1 MGSAT
6 AGQSATGRGSWRQ
19 QWQSLSPGARTALST
34 TAVAGVAL
42 LAQLSTFNRSIVPM
56 DEGHLSAVAAG
67 LLQGKLLYRD
77 LHTGIF
83 PGVYYT
89 AALLFSVFG
98 EDFIV
103 TRWAQVAVNI
113 AIVLCLWRLA
123 DRAVRSIWA
132 LLPPLLYLALIP
144 FSFPV
149 LTMLNYSSLSA
160 CLALAALLFLLRY
173 LEAARRLDAV
183 ALGLLLAAAALTKQ
197 NFGGLAFV
205 AIGIGLV
212 WGRPGSA
219 LAQRSWISGLWPI
232 LASGGAAGLAALGYF
247 AASGNLSH
255 LIESTLL
262 SLGGSQLDAFDNPIP
277 PVFGHHPIRD
287 FRFVF
292 LYTPPLVFG
301 HLLHREPLFG
311 FMTTGVVVSTWIR
324 LTYGAALATLAAG
337 PILLWLGRDRG
348 TAQQRRTI
356 RAMVVFGTLFFP
368 GIFPSA
374 IWSHLA
380 FVLIPLLPYYAVMGD
395 WMARTLE
402 RRSAIALRRW
412 NDFGVIVAAATAIVC
427 VQMSDDIRQWN
438 PDDIEL
444 ERASLRVPRHE
455 AVAYRAAVDFIHS
468 CAAPGEPIFVAPDMP
483 IFYFLADRPNPTP
496 YDLTIPG
503 NVDGSLIIRRL
514 EESRTRCILYDPEMY
529 PEFPPFRDLFPELA
543 SHMDEHFEQTPLI
556 AGEGAPRSPKW
567 LGLVRKP

>member
-103 TRWAQVAVNI
+103 TRWAQVAVNTAI
-113 AIVLCLWRLA
+113 ALCLWRLA
-123 DRAVRSIWA
+123 DRAVRSVWA

-149 LTMLNYSSLSA
+149 LTMLNYSTLSV

-262 SLGGSQLDAFDNPIP
+262 SLESEDGQKGERYCQAGLTIADTLLGEPHLSTDREHQGL
-277 PVFGHHPIRD
+277 
-287 FRFVF
+287 
-292 LYTPPLVFG
+292 
-301 HLLHREPLFG
+301 LLH
-311 FMTTGVVVSTWIR
+311 SI
-324 LTYGAALATLAAG
+324 Y
-337 PILLWLGRDRG
+337 
-348 TAQQRRTI
+348 
-356 RAMVVFGTLFFP
+356 
-368 GIFPSA
+368 
-374 IWSHLA
+374 H
-380 FVLIPLLPYYAVMGD
+380 
-395 WMARTLE
+395 
-402 RRSAIALRRW
+402 
-412 NDFGVIVAAATAIVC
+412 
-427 VQMSDDIRQWN
+427 
-438 PDDIEL
+438 
-444 ERASLRVPRHE
+444 
-455 AVAYRAAVDFIHS
+455 
-468 CAAPGEPIFVAPDMP
+468 
-483 IFYFLADRPNPTP
+483 RPNGWDYVPP
-496 YDLTIPG
+496 GKKIPCG
-503 NVDGSLIIRRL
+503 
-514 EESRTRCILYDPEMY
+514 ESCMWGDYHLMELGVYIHR
-529 PEFPPFRDLFPELA
+529 LA
-543 SHMDEHFEQTPLI
+543 SNGIYHTFYLDD
-556 AGEGAPRSPKW
+556 
-567 LGLVRKP
+567 